1 MMNRLTAQDLI
12 DSYCDDEPLEG
23 AVGRLMNSTLTEADL
38 CIFGNGTN
46 DQVREL
52 QDRIDEILYGPPG
65 SQQELLGRQITTLK
79 QTLLAVDAQLDV
91 AKAAVEKMSQSL
103 LAWRNLNDS
112 REQERSSRCLM
123 KNQYS

>member
-1 MMNRLTAQDLI
+1 MRQTRLTCEQAQHLL

-52 QDRIDEILYGPPG
+52 QDRIDEILYGPVA
-65 SQQELLGRQITTLK
+65 IDLK
-79 QTLLAVDAQLDV
+79 QTLRAVEAQLDV
-91 AKAAVEKMSQSL
+91 AKTAVEKMSRSL
-103 LAWRNLNDS
+103 LVWRNLDDS
-112 REQERSSRCLM
+112 REQERSARCL
-123 KNQYS
+123 NE